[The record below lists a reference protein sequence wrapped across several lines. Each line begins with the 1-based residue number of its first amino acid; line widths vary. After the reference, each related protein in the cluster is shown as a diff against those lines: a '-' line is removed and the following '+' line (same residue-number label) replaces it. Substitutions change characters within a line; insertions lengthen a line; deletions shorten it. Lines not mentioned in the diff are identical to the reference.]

1 MAFIDFIDYSKNKS
15 NWLGV
20 KIPMPI
26 LLAGNGTFNHPYVLD
41 FINDPY
47 VKSLALIKYSF
58 MSDKLPVFLENFNSQ
73 LAKLSFF
80 KLERQLMRDLGNVV
94 KWLEQ
99 ANKTFF
105 NHFNIKCVLYIIEN
119 QYQE

>member
-1 MAFIDFIDYSKNKS
+1 MAYIDFIDFGKNKE

-26 LLAGNGTFNHPYVLD
+26 LLAGNGTFNHPYTLD

-58 MSDKLPVFLENFNSQ
+58 FKDKLHVFLENFNSQ

-80 KLERQLMRDLGNVV
+80 KLER
-94 KWLEQ
+94 
-99 ANKTFF
+99 
-105 NHFNIKCVLYIIEN
+105 
-119 QYQE
+119 